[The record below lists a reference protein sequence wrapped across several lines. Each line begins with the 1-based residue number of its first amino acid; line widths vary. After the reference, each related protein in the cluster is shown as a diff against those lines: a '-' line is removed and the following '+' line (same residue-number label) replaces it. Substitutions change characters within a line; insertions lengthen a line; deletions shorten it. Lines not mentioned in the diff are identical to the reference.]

1 MIASTLKW
9 LLISA
14 AFCFVTWVSAERPI
28 PDLSHR
34 VTDQTQTL
42 SPDQQASLEQR
53 LAAFE
58 GRKGSQIALLMVAS
72 TAPEAIDQYALRVVE
87 QWKLGRKNVDDGA
100 LLIVAKDDRQLRIEV
115 GYGLEGALNDA
126 TCKRIIDEVIAPRFA
141 QKDFIGGIEAGL
153 DKMMRV
159 VDGEPLPPP
168 STLAKAPPESALQ
181 KVMPQLIVVT
191 VIIGLFLRIFMG
203 LMWASLFTG
212 MVVAVLAWWLLGTF
226 ATAAMAG
233 FFAALVNLGVGSGLV
248 TGGLH
253 GGRNDR
259 GGGGGGFGGGGGGF
273 GGGGAS
279 GRW

>member
-1 MIASTLKW
+1 MGR
-9 LLISA
+9 
-14 AFCFVTWVSAERPI
+14 WVARA
-28 PDLSHR
+28 L
-34 VTDQTQTL
+34 T
-42 SPDQQASLEQR
+42 PDQQASLEQR

-72 TAPEAIDQYALRVVE
+72 TSPEAIDQYALRVVE

-100 LLIVAKDDRQLRIEV
+100 LLIVAKEDRQLRIEV

-181 KVMPQLIVVT
+181 KVMPELIVVT
-191 VIIGLFLRIFMG
+191 VIIGLFLRIFVG

-212 MVVAVLAWWLLGTF
+212 LVVAVLAWWLLGTL
-226 ATAAMAG
+226 AAAAMAG

-248 TGGLH
+248 TSGRH

-259 GGGGGGFGGGGGGF
+259 GGGGGGGGGGF